1 MIFYNKM
8 LSKRSAFETYLD
20 WFTLKK
26 KKKFFQKFEY
36 IFISFPHI
44 ILEGK
49 ALEHTPPDSTKL

>member
-1 MIFYNKM
+1 M
-8 LSKRSAFETYLD
+8 SAFETYLD
-20 WFTLKK
+20 WFTFLKKK

-36 IFISFPHI
+36 IFILFHHI